1 METRATHASHM
12 FCTKLSSEFYLLLLL
27 LVTFTVVYFLN
38 VYLSGERCSCAMVC
52 MWRSEN
58 NSQGSVLSSTQTGSK
73 LLSHLTIS
81 LAPLR
86 SSKAKRTSSQMPF
99 YQRTCVFIQVN
110 QPRTWIFCL
119 NLDHWF
125 FRLKCC
131 PSSFCQPVLPSLVA
145 KDQMVRAWQA
155 GISLPFR
162 PMNSSSAVDS
172 PSTTQPQ
179 NQLFY
184 FSDDSQKT
192 MQVSVGNSSW
202 VTPRPEFLSHLG
214 CSTSIS
220 MKSQQVQNGKGPKE
234 HLIQFSHF
242 PRSKLIPSRAKAFTL
257 PLSMFQIDPSEI
269 QMEYLGQECS
279 SEVKLAQHEQAL
291 GSTSSTTNMNT
302 QLVTQF

>member
-1 METRATHASHM
+1 MSTCQGRGAHEPWCACGGQRTTR
-12 FCTKLSSEFYLLLLL
+12 
-27 LVTFTVVYFLN
+27 
-38 VYLSGERCSCAMVC
+38 
-52 MWRSEN
+52 
-58 NSQGSVLSSTQTGSK
+58 GSRFSLSTQIGSK
-73 LLSHLTIS
+73 LLSHLTTS

-86 SSKAKRTSSQMPF
+86 SSQSKNDIIPNAILLKDLCVHPGKSTKDLDFLTGFSDFSVALRLSASQA
-99 YQRTCVFIQVN
+99 
-110 QPRTWIFCL
+110 
-119 NLDHWF
+119 
-125 FRLKCC
+125 
-131 PSSFCQPVLPSLVA
+131 LVP
-145 KDQMVRAWQA
+145 KYRMVRAWQA
-155 GISLPFR
+155 GISMPFR
-162 PMNSSSAVDS
+162 PMKSSSAVGG
-172 PSTTQPQ
+172 PSTTQPL

-234 HLIQFSHF
+234 HLIQSSHF
-242 PRSKLIPSRAKAFTL
+242 PRSKLIPSWAKAFTL
-257 PLSMFQIDPSEI
+257 PLSMFQMDTSEI
-269 QMEYLGQECS
+269 QMESLGQECS